1 MGRFSSSKS
10 IPLVHE
16 ILACFWVFVSRCFA
30 KFIFIVCCKKISQMN
45 SLLEIA
51 ADARK
56 MLIICQTLLIEASSN
71 ILTPFRQGI
80 LDR

>member
-1 MGRFSSSKS
+1 
-10 IPLVHE
+10 
-16 ILACFWVFVSRCFA
+16 
-30 KFIFIVCCKKISQMN
+30 MN